1 MMNTIGRLVERATL
15 WFRLPG
21 PAPDVPEWPKPH
33 RGASR
38 DRSLPGKARVRS
50 RRST

>member
-1 MMNTIGRLVERATL
+1 MMTLTRRLAERVAM

-21 PAPDVPEWPKPH
+21 PVPERPKPH

-38 DRSLPGKARVRS
+38 DRSRPGKDRVRS
-50 RRST
+50 RRAT